1 MKKLNQ
7 NIVRE
12 LQNAAYNVRSSMVRL
27 ESVAD
32 DRMSATALRAVGV
45 DDEDAAERL
54 ADLIHDHRGS
64 ERDGWVYLDETAG
77 DDLVAFFEEY
87 QLPLSCHRLVYDEDG
102 VVVELQEVT
111 P

>member
-1 MKKLNQ
+1 MHTTQ
-7 NIVRE
+7 NVVRE
-12 LQNAAYNVRSSMVRL
+12 LQNVACDKHSSLVYV
-27 ESVAD
+27 ESVAN
-32 DRMSATALRAVGV
+32 DRMSATALRAVGI
-45 DDEDAAERL
+45 DDEEAAERL

-77 DDLVAFFEEY
+77 EDLVAFFDEFR
-87 QLPLSCHRLVYDEDG
+87 LPFACHRLVYDEDG